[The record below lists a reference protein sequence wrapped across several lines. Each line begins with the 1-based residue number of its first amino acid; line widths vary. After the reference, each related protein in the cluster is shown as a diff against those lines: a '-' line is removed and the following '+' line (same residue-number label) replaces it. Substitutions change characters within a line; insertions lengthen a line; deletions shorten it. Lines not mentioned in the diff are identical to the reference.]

1 MFGSVKVPISRILED
16 AEELKLPL
24 EDHELTSKKDDD
36 NGGGIIKFSA
46 KLRYSNV
53 ESGNGEVA

>member
-1 MFGSVKVPISRILED
+1 MFGTVKVPISRILED

-24 EDHELTSKKDDD
+24 EDHELASKKDD

-46 KLRYSNV
+46 KLR
-53 ESGNGEVA
+53 